1 MGKLSQDIIEQIPIL
16 YEKLKTKTAV
26 AKELGIS
33 VTSVTKY
40 LLQENSIPGAKE
52 RKKAVK
58 ITPEMEE
65 QINQRYQE
73 CGNMAQVARELNVSV
88 AAVRNHLSEESKE
101 KSKKLYDDRDA
112 LFFYIYRKFG
122 AEDEE
127 NPVSEWNLIQ
137 MNKFREQGMPYRGQL
152 LTLKYYYDIKHHK
165 VKDEY
170 KTIGIIPY
178 IWAEAAAYYKKQ
190 EKLQE
195 QISKEIEEQLA
206 RDRVEISFKPSDYMK
221 KNRRK
226 KKKIDIKNWEVE
238 NE

>member
-16 YEKLKTKTAV
+16 YEELKTKTAV

-33 VTSVTKY
+33 VKSVTKY

-52 RKKAVK
+52 RKKTVK
-58 ITPEMEE
+58 VTPEMESK
-65 QINQRYQE
+65 INQRYQE
-73 CGNMAQVARELNVSV
+73 CCNMAQVAREFDVSV

-127 NPVSEWNLIQ
+127 NPVSDWNLIQ

-152 LTLKYYYDIKHHK
+152 LTLKYY
-165 VKDEY
+165 
-170 KTIGIIPY
+170 
-178 IWAEAAAYYKKQ
+178 
-190 EKLQE
+190 
-195 QISKEIEEQLA
+195 
-206 RDRVEISFKPSDYMK
+206 
-221 KNRRK
+221 
-226 KKKIDIKNWEVE
+226 
-238 NE
+238 